1 MVYNCHIQCYVHTN
15 DSKNVSF
22 VWLQW
27 KLYQMIN
34 TPKYQNHKIPDV
46 DACSEEKTHRHFHN
60 LNYFRAWWHTCL
72 LLHLIVFVCRTC
84 IHQYKGKTEIYR
96 HLQLFW
102 CIIATHRWLNLTLA
116 FYHYN
121 TCYFLLRGCHYLKQ
135 ENLFQRLW
143 LYLD

>member
-1 MVYNCHIQCYVHTN
+1 MYI
-15 DSKNVSF
+15 
-22 VWLQW
+22 
-27 KLYQMIN
+27 QMIPKTFRLSDFSGN
-34 TPKYQNHKIPDV
+34 FTKWLTPRNIRIIKFQTWMPVPKK
-46 DACSEEKTHRHFHN
+46 KTHRHFHN

-116 FYHYN
+116 FYYYN